1 MPDRAKT
8 SELEAVSAFADRFPQ
23 QYGTALV
30 MMSQACQGYME
41 GALKLNQEMANFVRR
56 RLEQDVSF
64 GQKLSS
70 AEHVEDAVS
79 LQQDWMKTASS
90 DYLAETTK
98 LYGICMEAAS
108 NGWMNGVAKAG
119 GESAGDKPAHKPSES

>member
-1 MPDRAKT
+1 MPDQVKT
-8 SELEAVSAFADRFPQ
+8 SELEAVSAFADHFPQ

-41 GALKLNQEMANFVRR
+41 GALKLNQEMADFMRR

-79 LQQDWMKTASS
+79 LQQDWMKAASS

-98 LYGICMEAAS
+98 LYCICMEAAS
-108 NGWMNGVAKAG
+108 QSWANGTAMAG
-119 GESAGDKPAHKPSES
+119 DEGAGDKPARKPSES

>member
-1 MPDRAKT
+1 MPNQAKP
-8 SELEAVSAFADRFPQ
+8 SEMEAVSAFADRFPQ

-41 GALKLNQEMANFVRR
+41 SALKINQEMADFMRH
-56 RLEQDVSF
+56 RLNQDVSF
-64 GQKLSS
+64 GQALSS
-70 AEHVEDAVS
+70 AEHLEDAVS

-90 DYLAETTK
+90 DYMAETTK

-108 NGWMNGVAKAG
+108 NGWMNGVA
-119 GESAGDKPAHKPSES
+119 EETGDKPARKPSES